1 MAGIG
6 FALRRLGKESY
17 GGIASAYLLA
27 GIIGS
32 GPWLISIVSMLFIG
46 FWAQHTH
53 GDALVVTQF
62 LASVTYL
69 MSGSLILSSILQL
82 MFVRFVADRL
92 FEKKPEVV
100 VPNMMGAMLVTT
112 CVAGAA
118 ASVFVSVGFEGV
130 RAFRVLFVV
139 AFVALCNVWVLSVL
153 LSGMKAYRSVVLVFL
168 GGYTINVLTGI
179 ALERL
184 GLAGY
189 LAGFCIGHVVML
201 FAMLVLVFREYPC
214 TKLIAFDFLKRK
226 NVFLE
231 LSVTGALFNLA
242 VWVDK
247 FIFWAN
253 PVTSEVLVGT
263 IRYSVVYD
271 VPVFIA
277 YLSVV
282 PGMAVFLVRIE
293 TDFAEAYDKFY
304 TAVREGDSL
313 AQLERLR
320 NQLVEAARAGI
331 YDIFR
336 IQGLTAAVL
345 LLVGARVLALFRI
358 PVFYEYLFKID
369 VIGVAFQV
377 VLLGIFTIL
386 FYLDYRRL
394 VLALCAFFAVA
405 NIGLSIASQ
414 MLGPRFYGFGFAVS
428 AALTSL
434 LSLGAL
440 SYKLDR
446 LEYETFM
453 R

>member
-17 GGIASAYLLA
+17 GGIVSAYLLA

-53 GDALVVTQF
+53 GNELVVTQF

-69 MSGSLILSSILQL
+69 MSGSLILSSVLQL
-82 MFVRFVADRL
+82 LFVRFIADRL
-92 FEKKPEVV
+92 FEEKTDAV
-100 VPNMMGAMLVTT
+100 VPNVMGAMLVSTV
-112 CVAGAA
+112 VAGTVATT
-118 ASVFVSVGFEGV
+118 FVLVGFEGEL
-130 RAFRVLFVV
+130 AFRALFVV
-139 AFVALCNVWVLSVL
+139 AFVALCNVWILSVL
-153 LSGMKAYRSVVLVFL
+153 LSGMKAYRSVVAVFL
-168 GGYTINVLTGI
+168 GGYVINVFTGI
-179 ALERL
+179 ALEPY

-189 LAGFCIGHVVML
+189 LAGFCLGHVVML
-201 FAMLVLVFREYPC
+201 FAMLVLVFREYP
-214 TKLIAFDFLKRK
+214 TKKFIAFDFLVRK

-231 LSVTGALFNLA
+231 LSLTGALFNLA

-247 FIFWAN
+247 FVFWAN
-253 PVTSEVLVGT
+253 PVTSEVLVGN

-293 TDFAEAYDKFY
+293 TDFAEAYEKFY

-313 AQLERLR
+313 SQLERLR
-320 NQLVEAARAGI
+320 NNLVEAARAGI

-345 LLVGARVLALFRI
+345 LLVGRRVLGLFHI
-358 PVFYEYLFKID
+358 PSFYEYLFKID

-394 VLALCAFFAVA
+394 VLVLCAFFMIA
-405 NIGLSIASQ
+405 NVVLSIASQ
-414 MLGPRFYGFGFAVS
+414 ALGPRFYGFGFAVS

-434 LSLGAL
+434 ISLGAL
-440 SYKLDR
+440 SHKLDR

>member
-6 FALRRLGKESY
+6 FALRRLGKDSY
-17 GGIASAYLLA
+17 SELISKYLLA

-46 FWAQHTH
+46 LWAQQF
-53 GDALVVTQF
+53 GGNELVVTQF
-62 LASVTYL
+62 LATVTYL
-69 MSGSLILSSILQL
+69 MAGSLIVSSMLQL
-82 MFVRFVADRL
+82 LFVRFIADRL
-92 FEKKPEVV
+92 FEKKSEAV
-100 VPNMMGAMLVTT
+100 VPNVMGALLVTT
-112 CVAGAA
+112 CVTGALGIA
-118 ASVFVSVGFEGV
+118 FVSVGFSGFI
-130 RAFRVLFVV
+130 AYRVLLVV
-139 AFVALCNVWVLSVL
+139 AFVALSNVWILSVL

-168 GGYTINVLTGI
+168 AGYAINVITGI

-189 LAGFCIGHVVML
+189 LAGFCLGHVVMI
-201 FAMLVLVFREYPC
+201 FAMLTLVFREYPAQR
-214 TKLIAFDFLKRK
+214 LIAFDFLKRK

-231 LSVTGALFNLA
+231 LSLTGAVFNLA

-247 FIFWAN
+247 FVFWAN
-253 PVTSEVLVGT
+253 PVTSEQLIGP

-271 VPVFIA
+271 VPVFVA

-293 TDFAEAYDKFY
+293 TDFAEAYERFY
-304 TAVREGDSL
+304 AAVREGDSL
-313 AQLERLR
+313 DALDRLR
-320 NQLVEAARAGI
+320 TRLVDAARAGI

-336 IQGLTAAVL
+336 IQGLTAAVM
-345 LLVGARVLALFRI
+345 LLVGRQVLAAFHI
-358 PVFYEYLFKID
+358 PGFYDYLFKID

-394 VLALCAFFAVA
+394 VLVLCLVFLVL
-405 NIGLSIASQ
+405 NVGLSIASQ
-414 MLGPRFYGFGFAVS
+414 ALGPRFYGFGFAIS
-428 AALTSL
+428 TALTSL
-434 LSLGAL
+434 ISLGAL
-440 SYKLDR
+440 SRKLDR